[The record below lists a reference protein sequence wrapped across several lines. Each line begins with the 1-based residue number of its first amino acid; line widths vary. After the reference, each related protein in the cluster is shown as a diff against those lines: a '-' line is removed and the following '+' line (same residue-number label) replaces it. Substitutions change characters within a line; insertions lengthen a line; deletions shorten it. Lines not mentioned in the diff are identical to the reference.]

1 MRKEI
6 LATFCVLTIMASAT
20 PIFAASTTTPIVS
33 TDSQLKKLTAIQ
45 TELTNLVVKI
55 ESLKT
60 TYKNTIKG
68 KRLLTSLNIFE
79 KQANKL
85 NKAITTYKNNP
96 TANANIKI
104 KDFQIKTKDL
114 QWK

>member
-60 TYKNTIKG
+60 TYKIQSK
-68 KRLLTSLNIFE
+68 E
-79 KQANKL
+79 KDCWLHWTYLKNKQT
-85 NKAITTYKNNP
+85 NS
-96 TANANIKI
+96 
-104 KDFQIKTKDL
+104 TK
-114 QWK
+114 Q